1 MGKMSLAAVCS
12 HSCPQAV
19 STQPSTWQQTD
30 PGAVCRGCGTAR
42 GTVQTGTRVS
52 PSSPQRCRPRHR
64 ISWWAMHRPRSVP
77 QSTEVGISSGSEGDE
92 EQRRGWWAEQ
102 TQPVTPCPA
111 LSPAWAAGV
120 RMSRGWM
127 EHSGQEQLLCS
138 EPGDRGQSGGEWGQ
152 AWQVPPMAG
161 VPPGSHS
168 SDPGHRSARCR
179 ALDPARGTD
188 LGSRQDGPG
197 AGSPS
202 AGSPCHGQA

>member
-19 STQPSTWQQTD
+19 STQPSTGQQTD

-64 ISWWAMHRPRSVP
+64 ISWWAMHRPRSIP

-92 EQRRGWWAEQ
+92 EQRWGWWAEQ
-102 TQPVTPCPA
+102 TQPVTPCLA

-138 EPGDRGQSGGEWGQ
+138 EPGDRGQPGGEPS
-152 AWQVPPMAG
+152 AW
-161 VPPGSHS
+161 
-168 SDPGHRSARCR
+168 CR
-179 ALDPARGTD
+179 ALDPARGAD
-188 LGSRQDGPG
+188 LGSQQDGPG